1 MKKIIMVLM
10 LTLIVFTG
18 CFKDSKKDETG
29 VGVTLE
35 RRNNNEVVVIAK
47 EEIQGAELEISG
59 IVANENIKYEV
70 DKMVMSKNETESTT
84 VLVAKLD
91 GVINKGE
98 EIIKITSENPVQVTL
113 KDGYSNGE
121 FVKRNSSELKRAV
134 KKGVRSTTIEELL
147 GDFNGDTKVDIV
159 DFGLLKANY
168 AGTDTTYDIAPA
180 TVGTTEKTS
189 DIYSLRTPDGKV
201 NILDFIIFAN
211 NYGKS
216 ITLKNVEAITIIGA
230 TTVAVGTESSYV
242 ANLVY
247 DDKSTELAAGAN
259 WSSSDESVATVTVTS
274 GSVVL
279 KALKAGTINLKAEKD
294 GKVATL
300 AVSVEPVVEES
311 LKINI
316 EATAATTQLYVWAVD
331 GETTTKLNG
340 AWPGTKLTK
349 LDGKFYCLDLGT
361 TYKKVNYIHFI
372 GGQSKD
378 LSTDKSV
385 WIMADGTIKTFNP
398 YEKTKP
404 IINIT
409 PNKAV
414 MNPEQK
420 ISIALSVANNTID
433 TMSATFNGKAITVK
447 EGTTEVTVK
456 DYLANGKTGVLTVT
470 ATNSLGTTT
479 KSMTITADD
488 SVSYGMKLY
497 IEKNQTVYAWSTA
510 SGAVET
516 LNGAWPG
523 KTLTATE
530 TMSGHSWY
538 VFDFQD
544 KESALYIL
552 SGGSDTAI
560 TQSTWIKAD
569 GSKSVIDPY
578 LPTKPVISVSP
589 GSGTVNDTKGTRTIT
604 IKVTAANATVDSK
617 SATIGGT
624 ALSLTGEEL
633 TVKLGDYIKN
643 GETKTIKV
651 TAANSLGT
659 VNKEVTIKRDD
670 SYSIPTGEFSWDNAL
685 VYFVLNDRFYNG
697 NPENDNSYGRKNG
710 LKPDPLDIATF
721 HGGDIAGLTKK
732 IEEGYFTELGVNVIW
747 YTAAYEQ
754 IHGWVGGGSGDFPH
768 YAYHGYYALD
778 WTMMDRNMGTVDEM
792 RKFVDTAH
800 ENNIR
805 VVMDV
810 VVNHAGYNSVQ
821 DMYDFGFGCYDTSVI
836 NSREWMHP
844 MVASGWQSHHG
855 DKPNGTV
862 FYTADQAK
870 LGKTPTPITDWLK
883 WWGADWVRAG
893 IDGYSSGT
901 GTDLQN
907 PLCGLPDIK
916 TESTTPVELAPI
928 LKLKWTYESKEG
940 DDAYDK
946 LMGGNYD
953 KYIIPACKSIRST
966 TAKVVPADYI
976 IHSLAGWVEEFG
988 IDGFRCDTAKHIEQS
1003 RWKQLQSEANAGLK
1017 KWRATH
1023 STDAASKWAD
1033 DFWMVGEH
1041 WDFKNGMDAGYFT
1054 NGFKTMIDFGFPI
1067 KNGATGEKLLGTWA
1081 GYAATPIPAMP
1092 YLNSHDM
1099 GKYGVYGKG
1108 SSCIPA
1114 GTALVL
1120 NPSPVQIFY
1129 GDENDRP
1136 KGPTCSDPDHS
1147 VRSDYVWGGNPDKL
1161 AHWQKVG
1168 RFRNLNPAV
1177 GAGTQTA
1184 LTKQTNAVKRVYKE
1198 NIIVIVVDA
1207 NGSTTIDLSEVT
1219 EWADGTKLR
1228 NGYNG
1233 EEATVT
1239 GGKVTFTG
1247 ENGIILI
1254 ENATK
1259 VKR

>member
-1 MKKIIMVLM
+1 MKKLITMLM

-18 CFKDSKKDETG
+18 CFKESKKDESG

-35 RRNNNEVVVIAK
+35 RRNSNEVVVIAK
-47 EEIQGAELEISG
+47 EEMQGAELEISG
-59 IVANENIKYEV
+59 IISNESIKYEV
-70 DKMVMSKNETESTT
+70 DKMVMSKTGTENTT

-98 EIIKITSENPVQVTL
+98 EIIKITSENPVKVTL

-121 FVKRNSSELKRAV
+121 FVKRNSSELKKAV
-134 KKGVRSTTIEELL
+134 KKGVRSSTVEELL
-147 GDFNGDTKVDIV
+147 GDFNKDSKVDIV
-159 DFGLLKANY
+159 DFGLFKSNY
-168 AGTDTTYDIAPA
+168 SGTDTTYDIAPA
-180 TVGTTEKTS
+180 TLGTTEKTS
-189 DIYSLRTPDGKV
+189 NIYSLKTPDGKV

-216 ITLKNVEAITIIGA
+216 IALKNVESITIIGA

-259 WSSSDESVATVTVTS
+259 WSSSDESVAKVTVTS

-300 AVSVEPVVEES
+300 SVSVEAIVEES

-316 EATAATTQLYVWAVD
+316 EATAATTQLYAWVTD
-331 GETTTKLNG
+331 GTTTTKLNG

-361 TYKKVNYIHFI
+361 TYKKVNFIHFI

-378 LSTDKSV
+378 QSTDKSV
-385 WIMADGTIKTFNP
+385 WIMADGTIKTLNP
-398 YEKTKP
+398 YESTKP

-420 ISIALSVANNTID
+420 IKIELSVANNTID
-433 TMSATFNGKAITVK
+433 TMSATFNGKSVAVK

-456 DYLANGKTGVLTVT
+456 DYLSNGKTGVLTVT
-470 ATNSLGTTT
+470 ASNKLGTTT

-488 SVSYGMKLY
+488 TVAYGMKLY
-497 IEKNQTVYAWSTA
+497 IEKNQTVYAWSTVA
-510 SGAVET
+510 GAVET
-516 LNGAWPG
+516 LNGGWPG

-530 TMSGHSWY
+530 TMSGHTWY
-538 VFDFQD
+538 VLDFQD
-544 KESALYIL
+544 KETALYIL
-552 SGGSDTAI
+552 GGAGGDTTI

-589 GSGTVNDTKGTRTIT
+589 GSGTINDTKGTRTIT
-604 IKVTAANATVDSK
+604 IKVTAANATVENK

-624 ALSLTGEEL
+624 AVALTGETTTL
-633 TVKLGDYIKN
+633 KLGDYVKN

-651 TAANSLGT
+651 TASNSLGT
-659 VNKEVTIKRDD
+659 ATKEVTIKRDD
-670 SYSIPTGEFSWDNAL
+670 SYSVPTGEFSWDNAL
-685 VYFVLNDRFYNG
+685 VYFVLTDRFYNG
-697 NPENDNSYGRKNG
+697 NPENDHSYGRKNG
-710 LKPDPLDIATF
+710 FSPDPLNVATF
-721 HGGDIAGLTKK
+721 HGGDISGLTKK

-747 YTAAYEQ
+747 FTAAYEQ
-754 IHGWVGGGSGDFPH
+754 MHGWCGGGSGDFPH
-768 YAYHGYYALD
+768 YAYHGYYGLD

-792 RKFVDTAH
+792 RKFVNTAH

-805 VVMDV
+805 VIMDV
-810 VVNHAGYNSVQ
+810 VTNHVGYGTAME
-821 DMYDFGFGCYDTSVI
+821 MYDFGFASYDKTVI
-836 NSREWMHP
+836 SDRNWMHP
-844 MVASGWQSHHG
+844 LVASGWQSHHEKSLFYKK
-855 DKPNGTV
+855 DQITV
-862 FYTADQAK
+862 TTA
-870 LGKTPTPITDWLK
+870 TPITDWLK
-883 WWGADWVRAG
+883 WWGPNWVRAG
-893 IDGYSSGT
+893 IEGYSEGDGT
-901 GTDLQN
+901 ELQS
-907 PLCGLPDIK
+907 PIAGLPDFK
-916 TESTTPVELAPI
+916 TEVTTPVDIAPV
-928 LKLKWTYESKEG
+928 LKTKWTYEASEG

-946 LMGGNYD
+946 VSGGNYNN
-953 KYIIPACKSIRST
+953 YIIPACKSIRST
-966 TAKVVPADYI
+966 TAKTTPADYVI
-976 IHSLAGWVEEFG
+976 KSLAGWVEEFG
-988 IDGFRCDTAKHIEQS
+988 FDGFRCDTAKHVELSI
-1003 RWKQLQSEANAGLK
+1003 WKRLQSESNASLK
-1017 KWRATH
+1017 KWRAAH
-1023 STDAASKWAD
+1023 SSDAASKWTD
-1033 DFWMVGEH
+1033 NFWMVGEH
-1041 WDFKNGMDAGYFT
+1041 WDFKNGMDKGYFD
-1054 NGFKTMIDFGFPI
+1054 NGFATMIDFGFPL
-1067 KNGATGEKLLGTWA
+1067 KNGGTGTAMIGTWA
-1081 GYAATPIPAMP
+1081 GYAATPNVAMP
-1092 YLNSHDM
+1092 YVNSHDM
-1099 GKYGVYGKG
+1099 GKVGFFGKG
-1108 SSCIPA
+1108 ASCIPA

-1120 NPSPVQIFY
+1120 CPSPAQIFY

-1136 KGPTCSDPDHS
+1136 LGPSCSDKDHPT
-1147 VRSDYVWGGNPDKL
+1147 RSDYVWGANPDKL

-1177 GAGTQTA
+1177 GAGNQVS
-1184 LTKQTNAVKRVYKE
+1184 LTKQTNAIKRVYKD
-1198 NIIVIVVDA
+1198 NVVVIVVDA

-1219 EWADGTKLR
+1219 EWPNGTKLR

-1239 GGKVTFTG
+1239 EGKVTFTG